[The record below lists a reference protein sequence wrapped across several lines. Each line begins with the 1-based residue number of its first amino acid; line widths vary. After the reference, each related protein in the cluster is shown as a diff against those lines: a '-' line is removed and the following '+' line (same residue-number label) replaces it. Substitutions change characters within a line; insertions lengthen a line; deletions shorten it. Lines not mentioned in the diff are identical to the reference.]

1 MDSYAKVI
9 KQVLVFAIQESG
21 EEIDGWP
28 NLLFFSPPQPS
39 AHPLLLLPHTELLP
53 AARIKRKKGVPQC
66 PVCSSYL
73 SILPIR
79 IPPRFPLKMQ
89 TPALPSRRGGTDTT
103 AAVDI
108 VLYNAAVLS

>member
-1 MDSYAKVI
+1 M
-9 KQVLVFAIQESG
+9 LVFAIQESG

-39 AHPLLLLPHTELLP
+39 ATHFSSSPTLNFYQLRELKEKRVSRSAQSAAHICRYFLLEFHQGFHLKC
-53 AARIKRKKGVPQC
+53 KRQPC
-66 PVCSSYL
+66 P
-73 SILPIR
+73 PEEE
-79 IPPRFPLKMQ
+79 
-89 TPALPSRRGGTDTT
+89 GTDTT